1 MIPVLDKG
9 YVILHDKMGDDLMV
23 VNAARTSFNARAEW
37 TYQYTDDEVEQI
49 LKMGDEKLL
58 NFCAR
63 EGHWSPFSHPQVHM
77 EFKLPGM
84 VLDQLVKHR
93 IGISHNDD
101 EAFQA
106 WQNAGDNQ
114 LSMRYKEPTDFYVP
128 GAEEWRGA
136 PDNKKQG
143 SKGHVE
149 PLKGTYYRD
158 RLVRTIIAGMEAYHA
173 AVHDGIAPEQ
183 ARLFIPYYAMYT
195 NRVWTSSLY
204 GIINLLKLRL
214 EEDSQYEIREYA
226 KAVQTLVQP
235 LFPYTFKAFALGENE
250 GA

>member
-9 YVILHDKMGDDLMV
+9 YAILHDKMGDDLMV

-37 TYQYTDDEVEQI
+37 TYQYTDDEVEKI
-49 LKMGDEKLL
+49 LRMGDEKLL

-63 EGHWSPFSHPQVHM
+63 EGHWSPFSHPQVHL

-114 LSMRYKEPTDFYVP
+114 LSMRYKEPADFYVP
-128 GAEEWRGA
+128 GSDEWRGA

-143 SKGHVE
+143 SKGHIKPHIGLTFRNDLIRHIE
-149 PLKGTYYRD
+149 
-158 RLVRTIIAGMEAYHA
+158 ES
-173 AVHDGIAPEQ
+173 VHIYNDALEHGVAPEQ

-214 EEDSQYEIREYA
+214 EHDSQFEIREYA
-226 KAVQTLVQP
+226 KAVKALVQP
-235 LFPYTFKAFALGENE
+235 LFPYTFKAFGLED
-250 GA
+250 